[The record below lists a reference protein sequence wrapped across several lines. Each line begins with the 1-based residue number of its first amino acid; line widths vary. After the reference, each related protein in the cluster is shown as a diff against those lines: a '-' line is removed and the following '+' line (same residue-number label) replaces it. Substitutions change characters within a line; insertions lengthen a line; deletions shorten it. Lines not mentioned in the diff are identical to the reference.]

1 MPNSKSQTTAPAGLA
16 LARVEAAARIIRAEL
31 LQRLGISTGRE
42 MSEEIA
48 GLAIAAADET
58 TY

>member
-1 MPNSKSQTTAPAGLA
+1 MSDPQTTAPAGLA